1 MKITN
6 AYYDKVDM
14 FKSSKNNDLTTY
26 SYLHGGIDFTDK
38 RNRLARGL
46 TLDSNN
52 NVILVGFEKFFC
64 ENQLDDREEYTN
76 DFKNRFTRLCN
87 NGSNYYT
94 CIEKLDGTMII
105 VGEYNNDLIYSTTSG
120 TNTEQSII
128 AKEYFDKLPNKNK
141 IKDYLHSR
149 QSCFVFEYISKFNR
163 IAVDYNVDI
172 DMVLLAEISKTDFS
186 RMKIENEFNF
196 TRPKI
201 YRLTYS
207 RIKNIQKN
215 KENFE
220 GFVIENEYGNLIKVK
235 TDWWY
240 KNHNIFDLFNHRN
253 YTKNDLTQIINAILD
268 NTIDDLISLEN
279 SNEYYKELNKVGK
292 IYTIYLDI
300 INTGITLYAKYNGD
314 NKAFFMNE
322 DKASFFMPYINL
334 VLNKKNILVSKI
346 INDILTVLD
355 KKEIKERI

>member
-1 MKITN
+1 
-6 AYYDKVDM
+6 
-14 FKSSKNNDLTTY
+14 
-26 SYLHGGIDFTDK
+26 
-38 RNRLARGL
+38 
-46 TLDSNN
+46 
-52 NVILVGFEKFFC
+52 
-64 ENQLDDREEYTN
+64 
-76 DFKNRFTRLCN
+76 
-87 NGSNYYT
+87 
-94 CIEKLDGTMII
+94 MII